1 MSKRNVQKSCAN
13 IKVCNI
19 AHAMNIIKDTNMVK
33 SDTQDSPKYFWL
45 DIQTP

>member
-1 MSKRNVQKSCAN
+1 MFR
-13 IKVCNI
+13 KVVPTFKFVT
-19 AHAMNIIKDTNMVK
+19 MNIIKDTNMVK